1 MKKVVLIYLSSIDIE
16 QVYHLREVHFME
28 KKSIFHFSLGL
39 GVLMAA
45 SAVLSGCS
53 HKGVEKEPAEPRIT
67 EAQLRAYCP
76 FVKMRDGTSYY
87 NIYERNGQDDANS
100 VVYQAAISDVTR
112 TCETSDT
119 TLSMKVAAAGRVVPG
134 PKFKPGTVV
143 MPIRV
148 VVMQGDSVVYSM
160 LHKYP
165 VQITNGTDATQF
177 IFSDDKISLPKPTS
191 KNIRI
196 FIGYDEGKSKTD
208 KKSK

>member
-53 HKGVEKEPAEPRIT
+53 HKGVEKEPAEPKIT
-67 EAQLRAYCP
+67 EAQLR
-76 FVKMRDGTSYY
+76 
-87 NIYERNGQDDANS
+87 
-100 VVYQAAISDVTR
+100 
-112 TCETSDT
+112 
-119 TLSMKVAAAGRVVPG
+119 AAAGRVVPG

-177 IFSDDKISLPKPTS
+177 IFSDNKISLQKPTS
-191 KNIRI
+191 KNIHI